1 MATLC
6 KQEEEL
12 ETKVELSNIR
22 LHQSID
28 KNRLLA
34 FGGKPTGNS
43 RLTFKCLEMRMS
55 KKKNFTFF
63 KRLQLHGIQKY
74 QVTSLPPPSGGCRR
88 QERPSRNAPVLPD

>member
-1 MATLC
+1 MVKNMATLC

-55 KKKNFTFF
+55 KKKNFTFS

-74 QVTSLPPPSGGCRR
+74 QVT
-88 QERPSRNAPVLPD
+88 